1 MDMFNLAQ
9 LTKHIVVKGVKDADK
24 EPYQVA
30 KEAVRETLK
39 TYLKG
44 MIPGNPEVRLG
55 VREVARGAMTG
66 LLLTDMAMPP
76 GALAVLAAVSELA
89 PALPH
94 DPTLLMESTI
104 QGIAEMRLLLSLD
117 VLALIQDALD
127 REYMGSG
134 EVFRKFIA
142 APETRSRVV
151 S

>member
-9 LTKHIVVKGVKDADK
+9 LTKHIVVKGVKDAEK
-24 EPYQVA
+24 EPYEVA

-44 MIPGNPEVRLG
+44 MIPGNPEVRMG
-55 VREVARGAMTG
+55 VKEVSRGAMTG
-66 LLLTDMAMPP
+66 LLLTNMAMPP
-76 GALAVLAAVSELA
+76 GAIAVLSAVGELA
-89 PALPH
+89 PSLPH

-104 QGIAEMRLLLSLD
+104 QGIVEMRLLLSLE

-134 EVFRKFIA
+134 EVFRKCLQ
-142 APETRSRVV
+142 EKNSR
-151 S
+151 